1 MKISPFTGV
10 MLDMETLAV
19 AGAPA
24 ILSIGAVRFRWEDGR
39 CSEVDRLYAN
49 IQKRDW
55 NLPGLVVDGDTL
67 GWWFHPDRTW
77 QRAALESSPVTL
89 AMALSDLAMFCWPQM
104 TDGPPLELWANGAD
118 WQWLQSVYAA
128 LRLDFPHDF
137 RQTRDLRTLRK
148 LCGVSAGPTKHHA
161 LMDAR
166 AQVLT
171 LEACLRVLG
180 AKDAT

>member
-1 MKISPFTGV
+1 MNIPPFTGI

-19 AGAPA
+19 TNAPA

-39 CSEVDRLYAN
+39 CSEIGRFYAN

-55 NLPGLVVDGDTL
+55 NLPGLLVDGDTL
-67 GWWFHPDRTW
+67 GWWFHPDRAEA
-77 QRAALESSPVTL
+77 RAALESSPVTL
-89 AMALSDLAMFCWPQM
+89 VTALVDLGMFCQPRM
-104 TDGPPLELWANGAD
+104 TDDPPLKLWANGAD

-148 LCGVSAGPTKHHA
+148 LCGVAAPPAAHHA

-166 AQVLT
+166 AQVVT
-171 LEACLRVLG
+171 LGACLRAMGG
-180 AKDAT
+180 AE